1 MPPFFKQIN
10 MSVHV
15 LRQKFE
21 AFVNNMNQNIIDA
34 IAISDSQVLD
44 LQREQM
50 KGRQVTAL
58 DSPILPE
65 YSSYWKSMKGLTYPN
80 LYDTGDFQNN
90 LKLNTNGQQYLIQS
104 TDWKNEK
111 LKNKYKNIFGIAPSN
126 QGKAKEITSK
136 AIGQLLKSK
145 IQ

>member
-58 DSPILPE
+58 DSPIMPE

>member
-1 MPPFFKQIN
+1 MPPFLKQIK
-10 MSVHV
+10 MSVRV

-21 AFVNNMNQNIIDA
+21 AFVNNLNQNIIDA

-58 DSPILPE
+58 DAPIMPE
-65 YSSYWKSMKGLTYPN
+65 YSSYWKSIKGLTYPN
-80 LYDTGDFQNN
+80 LYQTGDFQNN

-126 QGKAKEITSK
+126 QQKAKEITSK

-145 IQ
+145 IK

>member
-1 MPPFFKQIN
+1 
-10 MSVHV
+10 
-15 LRQKFE
+15 
-21 AFVNNMNQNIIDA
+21 
-34 IAISDSQVLD
+34 
-44 LQREQM
+44 M

-104 TDWKNEK
+104 TDWKYEK

-126 QGKAKEITSK
+126 QQKAKEITSK

-145 IQ
+145 IK

>member
-58 DSPILPE
+58 DSPIMPE

-126 QGKAKEITSK
+126 QGRAKEITSK

>member
-1 MPPFFKQIN
+1 

-58 DSPILPE
+58 DSPIMPE

-90 LKLNTNGQQYLIQS
+90 LKLTTNGQQYLIQS
-104 TDWKNEK
+104 TDWKNER
-111 LKNKYKNIFGIAPSN
+111 LKKKYKNIFGIAPSN
-126 QGKAKEITSK
+126 QQKAKEITSK